1 MKNKILF
8 ILMIFF
14 FIFAIDVKADEQLIN
29 FSCDYQFEGIKF
41 RVKVMDLEQKYVKDS
56 QNISKAPTSFIN
68 NHVFM
73 YYEGKDGNFVL
84 DKTSACIDQYKGYE
98 NVNIRV
104 CLFYGANTNKQ
115 TEKKKFLI
123 DATKNATINCPQLYY
138 HYSEMPYNG
147 YEVQAYSTHKEYH
160 DYDTEYDEVNNS
172 EVTFLSKN
180 CYKNGTDTTPIK
192 CEEVDTGELYDEN
205 KLECVYSANN
215 GTDQFKLIYDSKQDK
230 LFFDGIG
237 KSYPWNVNVFKQDGD
252 NTLVI
257 EDTIQ
262 SKFKNSKTCPKFI
275 DCSCSSWNGCYFFD
289 DNHTNAKCGKLQSEN
304 GDEDKGV
311 NGSTNGDSP
320 STPDGWQISD
330 EDMTCEELLG
340 SNLTKI
346 VNVGITVIRVV
357 GALAMIIFGITA
369 YIPAVSGDNPEL
381 LKKANSK
388 AIKMGIILILIILL
402 PSLVKIIG
410 NIFDFDLSCLM

>member
-1 MKNKILF
+1 MKNKMLF

-14 FIFAIDVKADEQLIN
+14 FIFAIDVKADEPIIN

-41 RVKVMDLEQKYVKDS
+41 RVKVLDLEQRYVKDS
-56 QNISKAPTSFIN
+56 QNISKASTSFIN
-68 NHVFM
+68 EHVLM
-73 YYEGKDGNFVL
+73 YYEAKDGNFAF
-84 DKTSACIDQYKGYE
+84 DNTTFGIDQYKGYE
-98 NVNIRV
+98 NKKIRLY
-104 CLFYGANTNKQ
+104 LFSDPGSS
-115 TEKKKFLI
+115 KKVQKTKFLLE
-123 DATKNATINCPQLYY
+123 ATKNAVINCPQLYY
-138 HYSEMPYNG
+138 FYDDSSFSKYYG
-147 YEVQAYSTHKEYH
+147 VQSYPTHKKY
-160 DYDTEYDEVNNS
+160 YDEGAEEDVPNS

-192 CEEVDTGELYDEN
+192 CDEVDTGELYDED
-205 KLECVYSANN
+205 KLECVYSDNS
-215 GTDQFKLIYDSKQDK
+215 GTDRFKLIYDTKQDK
-230 LFFDGIG
+230 IFFDGLG
-237 KSYPWNVNVFKQDGD
+237 KNYAWNSNVFKTDGD
-252 NTLVI
+252 NTLVT
-257 EDTIQ
+257 EDTLH
-262 SKFKNSKTCPKFI
+262 SKFKNSKTCPRII
-275 DCSCSSWNGCYFFD
+275 DCSCTLLLGCYFFD
-289 DNHTNAKCGKLQSEN
+289 DKHTNAKCGKLQSEN

-311 NGSTNGDSP
+311 NGSGDSP
-320 STPDGWQISD
+320 STPDGWKISD

-340 SNLTKI
+340 TNLTKV
-346 VNVGITVIRVV
+346 VNVGITLIRVV